1 MQLNIGDDYPVLN
14 PAYFIGILDFPFGEG
29 DKYNTHYLILEK
41 ETYEH
46 LLTDIQFAFIQL
58 PKFNLGIDE
67 LVTPIDKWTYFI
79 KNATKL
85 TFIPEFAQADEGLK
99 TAFIAADKHN
109 WTKEEWIT
117 YDNTMIQARDV
128 IQEKLF
134 VIEKAEAIG
143 LEKGRIK
150 GKIEGKIEGN
160 LEGKI
165 EKEIE
170 LILGM
175 HYEGFKIPQIA
186 RITLKS
192 EEEII
197 RIIKE
202 SEL

>member
-1 MQLNIGDDYPVLN
+1 M
-14 PAYFIGILDFPFGEG
+14 E
-29 DKYNTHYLILEK
+29 
-41 ETYEH
+41 
-46 LLTDIQFAFIQL
+46 
-58 PKFNLGIDE
+58 
-67 LVTPIDKWTYFI
+67 
-79 KNATKL
+79 
-85 TFIPEFAQADEGLK
+85 
-99 TAFIAADKHN
+99 
-109 WTKEEWIT
+109 T

-143 LEKGRIK
+143 LEKGLLKGMIK
-150 GKIEGKIEGN
+150 GKIEGN

-165 EKEIE
+165 QKEIE

-186 RITLKS
+186 RITHMS

>member
-1 MQLNIGDDYPVLN
+1 
-14 PAYFIGILDFPFGEG
+14 
-29 DKYNTHYLILEK
+29 
-41 ETYEH
+41 
-46 LLTDIQFAFIQL
+46 
-58 PKFNLGIDE
+58 
-67 LVTPIDKWTYFI
+67 
-79 KNATKL
+79 
-85 TFIPEFAQADEGLK
+85 
-99 TAFIAADKHN
+99 
-109 WTKEEWIT
+109 
-117 YDNTMIQARDV
+117 MIQARDV

-150 GKIEGKIEGN
+150 GKLEGKIEGN

-165 EKEIE
+165 QKEIE

-175 HYEGFKIPQIA
+175 HYEGFKIPQMA
-186 RITLKS
+186 RITHKS